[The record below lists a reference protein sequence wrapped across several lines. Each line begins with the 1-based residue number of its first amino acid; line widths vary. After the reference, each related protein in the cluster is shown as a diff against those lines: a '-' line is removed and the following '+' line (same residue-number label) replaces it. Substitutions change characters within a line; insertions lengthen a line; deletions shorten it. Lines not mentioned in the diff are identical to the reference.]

1 MNKYVKYTLIGVTGI
16 IVALALVK
24 AIKEKREPIL
34 DEEMDALLKKIEEAK
49 K

>member
-24 AIKEKREPIL
+24 AINKKREPIL
-34 DEEMDALLKKIEEAK
+34 DEEMDALLKKIDEAK

>member
-1 MNKYVKYTLIGVTGI
+1 MNKYVKYTLIGVTSI